1 MGTGY
6 HTFVQLKKK
15 TESATIYMKMQIVA
29 FFINNKGE
37 RYMATQKQQGIKKRL
52 TKGFAK
58 VAVIGAVAAIF
69 GIGAL
74 LIAAAQYEKA
84 LNRYGFTQGDIGKAM
99 TAFSESRSA
108 LRAVVGYDDEAVI
121 EKQTA
126 LHDQKKEAFETYM
139 DELSRTLKFSEGR
152 EAYNAVLTELDG
164 YWELDARILE
174 LATSDDADG
183 YLEAQEL
190 DTTDLTAQYEQ
201 IYAEFVE
208 LMNLCVQKGD
218 RAEADL
224 RAMER
229 IMLLV
234 ILAIVV
240 VSFWSSVIL
249 GRKMAQNIEK
259 PMIALADRLQTFA
272 QGDLNSAFPEC
283 ATEDEIS
290 YMIQVAK
297 GMASDLDMIIT
308 DAGELLG
315 QMAEGNYAIG
325 TKIEDKYVGQFVA
338 LKDAMR
344 KMNRQMN
351 GTLQQVEEAA
361 KQVSAGAENLAESAQ
376 SLAEGATDQAG
387 SVEELTA
394 TITNIADA
402 VNRTAGELQKTTRKA
417 ENYAQQADA
426 GHAQMKSL
434 MEEMDR
440 INDTS
445 KKIQNIIAEIE
456 DIASQT
462 NLLSLNAAIEAARAG
477 EAGRGFAVVAEQ
489 SAQSAV
495 DTRSLIEGSLQEIE
509 RGNQAAEA
517 AAESLE
523 QIVTG
528 VKEIAAD
535 SRRLSE
541 ESTAQAQAM
550 EQAEVGVNQ
559 ISEVVQSNSA
569 SAEESSATSEEL
581 SAQAYS
587 LNEVVGKFTLRRD

>member
-1 MGTGY
+1 
-6 HTFVQLKKK
+6 
-15 TESATIYMKMQIVA
+15 
-29 FFINNKGE
+29 
-37 RYMATQKQQGIKKRL
+37 MATQKQQGIKKRL
-52 TKGFAK
+52 TKGFTK
-58 VAVIGAVAAIF
+58 VAVIGAVAAII

-229 IMLLV
+229 NMLLV

-249 GRKMAQNIEK
+249 GRKMAQDIEK

-290 YMIQVAK
+290 Y
-297 GMASDLDMIIT
+297 LDMIIT

-351 GTLQQVEEAA
+351 GTLHQVEEAA

-489 SAQSAV
+489 IRKLAEQSAQSAV

-550 EQAEVGVNQ
+550 EQAEVGVTQ

>member
-1 MGTGY
+1 
-6 HTFVQLKKK
+6 
-15 TESATIYMKMQIVA
+15 
-29 FFINNKGE
+29 
-37 RYMATQKQQGIKKRL
+37 MATQKQQGIKKRL

-58 VAVIGAVAAIF
+58 VAVIGAVASII

-74 LIAAAQYEKA
+74 LIAATQYEKA

-249 GRKMAQNIEK
+249 GRKIAQDIEK

-283 ATEDEIS
+283 VTEDEIS

-351 GTLQQVEEAA
+351 GTLHQVEEAA

-489 SAQSAV
+489 IRKLAEQSAQSAV

-550 EQAEVGVNQ
+550 EQAEVGVTQ

>member
-1 MGTGY
+1 
-6 HTFVQLKKK
+6 
-15 TESATIYMKMQIVA
+15 
-29 FFINNKGE
+29 
-37 RYMATQKQQGIKKRL
+37 MATQKQQGIKKRL
-52 TKGFAK
+52 TKGFTK
-58 VAVIGAVAAIF
+58 VAVIGAVAAII

-229 IMLLV
+229 NMLLV

-249 GRKMAQNIEK
+249 GRKMAQDIEK

-272 QGDLNSAFPEC
+272 QGDLSSAFPEC

-290 YMIQVAK
+290 YMIQVAN

-351 GTLQQVEEAA
+351 GTLHQVEEAA

-489 SAQSAV
+489 IRKLAEQSAQSAV

-550 EQAEVGVNQ
+550 EQAEVGVTQ

>member
-1 MGTGY
+1 
-6 HTFVQLKKK
+6 
-15 TESATIYMKMQIVA
+15 
-29 FFINNKGE
+29 
-37 RYMATQKQQGIKKRL
+37 MATQKQQGIKKRL
-52 TKGFAK
+52 TKGFIK
-58 VAVIGAVAAIF
+58 VAVIGAVAAVI
-69 GIGAL
+69 GIVAL
-74 LIAAAQYEKA
+74 LIAATQYEKA

-108 LRAVVGYDDEAVI
+108 LRAVVGYDDEDVI
-121 EKQTA
+121 AKQVA
-126 LHDQKKEAFETYM
+126 LHDDKKTAFETYM
-139 DELSRTLKFSEGR
+139 EELDQSIKFTEGR
-152 EAYNAVLTELDG
+152 ESYEQVLQELEG
-164 YWELDARILE
+164 YWDLDARVLE
-174 LATSDDADG
+174 LATSDDEDG

-190 DTTDLTAQYEQ
+190 DTTDLTTQYEQ
-201 IYAEFVE
+201 IYAEFVD
-208 LMNLCVQKGD
+208 LMNLCVQRGD
-218 RAEADL
+218 RAEAEL
-224 RAMER
+224 RTMELV
-229 IMLLV
+229 MLLV

-240 VSFWSSVIL
+240 ISFSSSVVL
-249 GRKMAQNIEK
+249 GRKMAGDIEK
-259 PMIALADRLQTFA
+259 PMVALAERLQTFS

-283 ATEDEIS
+283 STEDEIS

-297 GMASDLDMIIT
+297 GMAADLNLIIT

-325 TKIEDKYVGQFVA
+325 TKIEEKYVGQFVA
-338 LKDAMR
+338 LKNAMR
-344 KMNRQMN
+344 KMNHQMN

-376 SLAEGATDQAG
+376 ALAEGATDQAG

-402 VNRTAGELQKTTRKA
+402 VNRTADELQETTQKA
-417 ENYAQQADA
+417 ENYALQADA

-440 INDTS
+440 INETS
-445 KKIQNIIAEIE
+445 KKIQNIIEDIE

-489 SAQSAV
+489 IRKLAEQSAQSAV

-517 AAESLE
+517 AAGSLE

-528 VKEIAAD
+528 VKEIASDAK
-535 SRRLSE
+535 RLSD

-587 LNEVVGKFTLRRD
+587 LNELVGKFTLRRDK

>member
-1 MGTGY
+1 
-6 HTFVQLKKK
+6 
-15 TESATIYMKMQIVA
+15 
-29 FFINNKGE
+29 
-37 RYMATQKQQGIKKRL
+37 MATQKQQGIKKRL
-52 TKGFAK
+52 TKGFIK
-58 VAVIGAVAAIF
+58 VAVIGAVAAVI
-69 GIGAL
+69 GIVAL
-74 LIAAAQYEKA
+74 LIAATQYEKA

-108 LRAVVGYDDEAVI
+108 LRAVVGYDDEDVI
-121 EKQTA
+121 AKQVA
-126 LHDQKKEAFETYM
+126 LHDDKKAAFETYM
-139 DELSRTLKFSEGR
+139 GELDQSIKFTEGR
-152 EAYNAVLTELDG
+152 ESYEQVLQELEG
-164 YWELDARILE
+164 YWDLDARVLE
-174 LATSDDADG
+174 LATSDDEDG

-190 DTTDLTAQYEQ
+190 DTTDLTTQYEQ
-201 IYAEFVE
+201 IYAEFVD
-208 LMNLCVQKGD
+208 LMNLCVQRGD
-218 RAEADL
+218 RAEAEL
-224 RAMER
+224 RTMELV
-229 IMLLV
+229 MLLV

-240 VSFWSSVIL
+240 ISFSSSVVL
-249 GRKMAQNIEK
+249 GRKMAGDIEK
-259 PMIALADRLQTFA
+259 PMVALAERLQTFS

-283 ATEDEIS
+283 STEDEIS

-297 GMASDLDMIIT
+297 GMAADLNLIIT

-325 TKIEDKYVGQFVA
+325 TKIEEKYVGQFVA
-338 LKDAMR
+338 LKNAMR
-344 KMNRQMN
+344 KMNHQMN

-376 SLAEGATDQAG
+376 ALAEGATDQAG

-402 VNRTAGELQKTTRKA
+402 VNRTADELQETTQKA
-417 ENYAQQADA
+417 ENYALQADA

-440 INDTS
+440 INETS
-445 KKIQNIIAEIE
+445 KKIQNIIEDIE

-489 SAQSAV
+489 IRKLAEQSAQSAV

-517 AAESLE
+517 AAGSLE

-528 VKEIAAD
+528 VKEIASDAK
-535 SRRLSE
+535 RLSE

-587 LNEVVGKFTLRRD
+587 LNELVGKFTLRRDK

>member
-1 MGTGY
+1 M
-6 HTFVQLKKK
+6 QLKKK
-15 TESATIYMKMQIVA
+15 AESATIYMKIQIVA

-58 VAVIGAVAAIF
+58 VAVIGAVAAII

-229 IMLLV
+229 NMLLV

-249 GRKMAQNIEK
+249 GRKMAQDIEK

-351 GTLQQVEEAA
+351 GTLHQVEEAA

-489 SAQSAV
+489 IRKLAEQSAQSAV

-550 EQAEVGVNQ
+550 EQAEVGVTQ

>member
-1 MGTGY
+1 
-6 HTFVQLKKK
+6 
-15 TESATIYMKMQIVA
+15 
-29 FFINNKGE
+29 
-37 RYMATQKQQGIKKRL
+37 MAAQKQQGIKKRL
-52 TKGFAK
+52 TKGFIK
-58 VAVIGAVAAIF
+58 VAL
-69 GIGAL
+69 IGAL
-74 LIAAAQYEKA
+74 AAIIGIVALLVAAAQYEKA

-108 LRAVVGYDDEAVI
+108 LRAVVGYDDQAVI
-121 EKQTA
+121 EKQVA
-126 LHDQKKEAFETYM
+126 LHDDKKAAFETYM
-139 DELSRTLKFSEGR
+139 EELDQSIKFSEGR
-152 EAYNAVLTELDG
+152 DAYNQVLQELEG
-164 YWELDARILE
+164 YWDLDARVLE
-174 LATSDDADG
+174 LATSTDEDG

-190 DTTDLTAQYEQ
+190 DTSELTTQYEQ
-201 IYAEFVE
+201 IYAEFVD

-218 RAEADL
+218 HAEAEL
-224 RAMER
+224 RTMELV
-229 IMLLV
+229 MLLV
-234 ILAIVV
+234 ILAIIVI
-240 VSFWSSVIL
+240 SFWSSVIL
-249 GRKMAQNIEK
+249 GRKMAGNIEK
-259 PMIALADRLQTFA
+259 PMIALAERLQTFS
-272 QGDLNSAFPEC
+272 QGDLDSAFPEC
-283 ATEDEIS
+283 NTEDEIS

-297 GMASDLDMIIT
+297 GMAADLNLIIT

-325 TKIEDKYVGQFVA
+325 TKIEEKYVGQFVA
-338 LKDAMR
+338 LKNAMR

-376 SLAEGATDQAG
+376 ALAEGATDQAG

-402 VNRTAGELQKTTRKA
+402 VTHTADELQKTTQKA

-440 INDTS
+440 INETS
-445 KKIQNIIAEIE
+445 KKIQNIIADIE

-489 SAQSAV
+489 IRKLAEQSAQSAV
-495 DTRSLIEGSLQEIE
+495 DTRSLIEGSLEEIE
-509 RGNQAAEA
+509 RGNQATESA
-517 AAESLE
+517 ADSLE

-528 VKEIAAD
+528 VKEIASDAK
-535 SRRLSE
+535 RLSE

-587 LNEVVGKFTLRRD
+587 LNELVGKFTLRRD

>member
-1 MGTGY
+1 
-6 HTFVQLKKK
+6 
-15 TESATIYMKMQIVA
+15 
-29 FFINNKGE
+29 
-37 RYMATQKQQGIKKRL
+37 MATQKQQGIKKRL
-52 TKGFAK
+52 TKGFTK
-58 VAVIGAVAAIF
+58 VAVIGAVAAII

-229 IMLLV
+229 NMLLV

-249 GRKMAQNIEK
+249 GRKMAQDIEK

-272 QGDLNSAFPEC
+272 QGDLSSAFPEG

-351 GTLQQVEEAA
+351 GTLHQVEEAA

-489 SAQSAV
+489 IRKLAEQSAQSAV

-550 EQAEVGVNQ
+550 EQAEVGVTQ

>member
-1 MGTGY
+1 
-6 HTFVQLKKK
+6 
-15 TESATIYMKMQIVA
+15 
-29 FFINNKGE
+29 
-37 RYMATQKQQGIKKRL
+37 MATQKQQGIKKRL
-52 TKGFAK
+52 TKGFTK
-58 VAVIGAVAAIF
+58 VAVIGAVAAII

-229 IMLLV
+229 NMLLV

-249 GRKMAQNIEK
+249 GRKMAQDIEK

-272 QGDLNSAFPEC
+272 QGDLSSAFPEC

-290 YMIQVAK
+290 YKIQVAK

-351 GTLQQVEEAA
+351 GTLHQVEEAA

-489 SAQSAV
+489 IRKLAEQSAQSAV

-550 EQAEVGVNQ
+550 EQAEVGVTQ

>member
-1 MGTGY
+1 
-6 HTFVQLKKK
+6 
-15 TESATIYMKMQIVA
+15 
-29 FFINNKGE
+29 
-37 RYMATQKQQGIKKRL
+37 MATQKQQGIKKRL
-52 TKGFAK
+52 TKGFTK
-58 VAVIGAVAAIF
+58 VAVIGAVAAII

-201 IYAEFVE
+201 IYAKFVE

-229 IMLLV
+229 NMLLV

-249 GRKMAQNIEK
+249 GRKMAQDIEK

-272 QGDLNSAFPEC
+272 QGDLNSAFPEG

-297 GMASDLDMIIT
+297 GMASELDMIIT

-351 GTLQQVEEAA
+351 GTLHQVEEAA

-489 SAQSAV
+489 IRKLAEQSAQSAV

-550 EQAEVGVNQ
+550 EQAEVGVTQ